1 MAEPEPDRYERLL
14 QSHLSINPKTWEA
27 LQSRGIDE
35 RTSLRLDFEYTAP
48 GEDEVRALMRHLRTT
63 TDYEFQGGA
72 RDQQDGT
79 QRWLL
84 LGSTSPATWSL
95 DKLNAWVTEMTA
107 HGRDHGPAVFDGWG
121 VQAPEAGTAEPASL
135 SLKDLIFGRLRRRA
149 R

>member
-1 MAEPEPDRYERLL
+1 MAEPDHYERVLR
-14 QSHLSINPKTWEA
+14 SHLTINPKSWEA
-27 LQSRGIDE
+27 LRERGIDE
-35 RTSLRLDFEYTAP
+35 TTPLRLDFEFTAP
-48 GEDEVRALMRHLRTT
+48 GEDEVRSLMRHLRAV

-72 RDQQDGT
+72 RNQKDGT

-95 DKLNAWVTEMTA
+95 QRLNDWVTEMTA

-121 VQAPEAGTAEPASL
+121 VQTPDSGTAPASL